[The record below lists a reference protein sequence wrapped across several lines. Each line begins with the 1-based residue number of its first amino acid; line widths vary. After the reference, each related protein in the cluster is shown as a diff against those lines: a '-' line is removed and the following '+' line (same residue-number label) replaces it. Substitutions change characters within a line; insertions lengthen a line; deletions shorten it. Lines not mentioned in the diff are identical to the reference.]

1 MRVLYKALASVGMV
15 ALSTAAAFGVRHL
28 AKRAKA
34 KKEAQKQNQ
43 AENKQDK
50 IEEIQSCEE
59 KADDCNKKSDDC
71 SEKSD
76 DCSEKSD
83 DCNDNVVTAD
93 VEIPKDTDD
102 SAKEAE

>member
-59 KADDCNKKSDDC
+59 KADDCC
-71 SEKSD
+71 EKSD

-83 DCNDNVVTAD
+83 DCNDNVVSAD

>member
-59 KADDCNKKSDDC
+59 KADHCC
-71 SEKSD
+71 EKSD
-76 DCSEKSD
+76 DSSEKSD